1 LEKGVKGKKMASS
14 LSSLSTTAIQRA
26 SDLLAGLSKPVQ
38 TAIYNPLVQ
47 KAIGTIVFL
56 RLFRSFNRVLS
67 GYVLNNF
74 ASDKWDWPNELVLLS
89 GGCSG
94 IGKQVALDLSRNG
107 VKVIIVDIQEP
118 KFPLRM
124 SLFYSPFCLLYLSPP
139 PQLFH
144 YLPSFVELCSTQSS
158 LIEA

>member
-1 LEKGVKGKKMASS
+1 MASS
-14 LSSLSTTAIQRA
+14 FSSLSTTAIQRA
-26 SDLLAGLSKPVQ
+26 SGLLAGLPKPVQ
-38 TAIYNPLVQ
+38 TAIHNPLVR
-47 KAIGTIVFL
+47 KAIGTIVLL

-74 ASDKWDWPNELVLLS
+74 VSDKWDWPNELVLLS

-94 IGKQVALDLSRNG
+94 IGKQVVLDLSRNG

-124 SLFYSPFCLLYLSPP
+124 SLFCSPSAFYPC
-139 PQLFH
+139 
-144 YLPSFVELCSTQSS
+144 LPSSIIS
-158 LIEA
+158 LSAFFR